1 MIRRNVWQNKR
12 MKKNLLPLLFLA
24 SVIFPEY
31 LLAVSEESL
40 QNQSATVLITRITK
54 SGKPK
59 NYLTSSAKVRLNNNK
74 KMKFRMKPTMTFKVP
89 VGINTIFVNENLTVG
104 QSSVTF
110 DAKANETY
118 TFNVYYRQ
126 ESYWATIYGGYLGQ
140 AMESSVSGETLGGTF
155 GIRMTDT
162 TYNSPLESIKE
173 PMMEISETKKQVIA
187 KKIKDKKANNIEE
200 ELSKLKSLYEKGLI
214 DEDVYKEMQKEL
226 LLNN

>member
-1 MIRRNVWQNKR
+1 
-12 MKKNLLPLLFLA
+12 MKKLLVPSLFLT
-24 SVIFPEY
+24 SIIFPEY
-31 LLAVSEESL
+31 LLANSDESL
-40 QNQSATVLITRITK
+40 QNQSATVVITRITK

-59 NYLTSSAKVRLNNNK
+59 NYLTSSAKVRLNNNP
-74 KMKFRMKPTMTFKVP
+74 KMKFKMKPTMTFKVP

-110 DAKANETY
+110 DAKPNETY

-140 AMESSVSGETLGGTF
+140 AMESSISGETLGGTF

-162 TYNSPLESIKE
+162 TYKSSLESSKE
-173 PMMEISETKKQVIA
+173 PVIEISETKKPVEVKKVKNKEA
-187 KKIKDKKANNIEE
+187 KNIEE

-226 LLNN
+226 LLNK